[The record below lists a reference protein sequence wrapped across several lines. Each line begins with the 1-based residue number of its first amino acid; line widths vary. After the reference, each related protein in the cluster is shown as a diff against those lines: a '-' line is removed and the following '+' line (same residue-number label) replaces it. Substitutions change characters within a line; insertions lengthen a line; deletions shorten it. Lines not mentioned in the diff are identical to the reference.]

1 MNLLK
6 KIAKLRYYHEKV
18 DDFRNNNI
26 IRKIKSNISGFRSKA
41 NGEELPSEINSKTNP
56 STIKEKFKH
65 YSIPTAIIY
74 VLLLFFCNLMSWLQ
88 AQAQAQ
94 ANGNRLVKFQNG
106 KIVNGINYNVAF
118 LNGMNP
124 FKNRLPF
131 TMWVILLILAIIAA
145 IVVCK
150 RIGYADK
157 QIAYGQ
163 KGDSRLTTIKELKE
177 QFKEIPDH
185 DSPSDYKRG
194 YSFKGYGGVPISHF
208 KTSYF
213 VEDGAYNCIIV
224 GQSRA
229 GKGEMIV
236 IPKID
241 IISRA
246 EKQSS
251 MIVNDPKKELYT
263 ASSDTLRKRGYE
275 VYLLNLVDASNSMS
289 YDPMA
294 LIKKAWGQGD
304 KETAIQLVN
313 SWTHDLYNQTDH
325 GQNQWVYDGAQSA
338 ASAMIISLIKYC
350 SNPSNFEDHKSHPE
364 KVISN
369 NILDMA
375 IEVGGTKYLKNPMN
389 PGSEVNLL
397 DQYFNSLD
405 QTDDEKTLYAPAN
418 LMSTKEKGSIFSSL
432 TQGLMP
438 FQFPKISRMT
448 SKNSINL
455 KDLGF
460 PKWFSFKTFKELEG
474 QIVHVQFRK
483 HKTKDNPHC
492 KLIKDYEI
500 RVGTQG
506 FVEYNFDCDLHEGDL
521 MQIVYKNP
529 REHGEKYRALYRIHF
544 PKGTLEDPIP
554 KDDRKH
560 LLKLI
565 ELVNEL
571 DMSRIKLSYCTKPI
585 AIFLNIS
592 DSDRSNDAIASTFF
606 TQVYQELATQCQ
618 KVKGNKCL
626 RRVEFLLDEFDSAP
640 KIADMDHKMTISAGR
655 NILFTIILQSYEQLM
670 GKYGSSVG
678 KTIKENGQVKI
689 LIKTDSAS
697 TNREFSDATGKYT
710 HEDGS
715 VHRDAMNI
723 ASGYNT
729 HAEALSVVPAT
740 RLSQMLSGE
749 ALVLR
754 PLHRWDLKG
763 KIVRPYPIFNHEK
776 TRMPFAHTFL
786 NDEFKPTKDPNT
798 LRIDNIH
805 RDVDL
810 NSLKIDWTRFLAG
823 HVSDR
828 GIEAYISKGQD
839 DEEEEDNNE
848 SESASNSSKTENKEP
863 SQEDAKKELA
873 RQREANSKFVQTL
886 RLMRNNH
893 AFGKDLYKIFL
904 DLWRQGDTDQFKAKI
919 SNLDGEEGDIL
930 LNLWNKEIAK

>member
-1 MNLLK
+1 MKRLERSK
-6 KIAKLRYYHEKV
+6 YLRYYHEKV
-18 DDFRNNNI
+18 DDFKNSSIFRT
-26 IRKIKSNISGFRSKA
+26 IKQKSSNLKNV
-41 NGEELPSEINSKTNP
+41 NGEDLPSEINSKTNP
-56 STIKEKFKH
+56 STFKQKIKH
-65 YSIPTAIIY
+65 YSTPTAIIY
-74 VLLLFFCNLMSWLQ
+74 VLLLFFCNSMTWLQ
-88 AQAQAQ
+88 IQTKTGQ
-94 ANGNRLVKFQNG
+94 NKLVNYQNG
-106 KIVNGINYNVAF
+106 KLVNTINLNQALLNGINP
-118 LNGMNP
+118 L
-124 FKNRLPF
+124 KNKLPF
-131 TMWVILLILAIIAA
+131 SIWLLLLGLSIVLAIVIS
-145 IVVCK
+145 K

-163 KGDSRLTTIKELKE
+163 KGDSRLTTVKELKE

-185 DSPSDYKRG
+185 DSPTDTKKG

-208 KTSYF
+208 KTKYY

-251 MIVNDPKKELYT
+251 MIVNDPKTELYN
-263 ASSDTLRKRGYE
+263 AASDTLRKRGYE

-338 ASAMIISLIKYC
+338 ASAMIISIIKYC
-350 SNPSNFEDHKSHPE
+350 ENPNNFEDHKAHPE
-364 KVISN
+364 KIISN

-375 IEVGGTKYLKNPMN
+375 IEVGGTKYLRNLANPN
-389 PGSEVNLL
+389 SEVNLL

-405 QTDDEKTLYAPAN
+405 QTDTEKTLFAPAN

-438 FQFPKISRMT
+438 FQFPKIARMT

-460 PKWFSFKTFKELEG
+460 PKWFSFKTFNELEG
-474 QIVHVQFRK
+474 KLVHVQFRRNR
-483 HKTKDNPHC
+483 TKEDPHYR
-492 KLIKDYEI
+492 LIKDYEI

-521 MQIVYKNP
+521 MQIIYSNP
-529 REHGEKYRALYRIHF
+529 IDHEKYRSLYKIHF
-544 PKGTLEDPIP
+544 RAGTKEDPIP
-554 KDDRKH
+554 QDDRKH

-565 ELVNEL
+565 EIVNEL
-571 DMSRIKLSYCTKPI
+571 EMKQMKLSYCTKPI

-592 DSDRSNDAIASTFF
+592 DSDRSNDALASTFM

-618 KVKGNKCL
+618 KVEGNKCL
-626 RRVEFLLDEFDSAP
+626 RRVEFILDEFDSMP
-640 KIADMDHKMTISAGR
+640 KIADMGHKMTISAGR

-670 GKYGSSVG
+670 GKYGQSVG
-678 KTIKENGQVKI
+678 KTIKENGQIKI

-763 KIVRPYPIFNHEK
+763 RIIRPYPIFNHKK
-776 TRMPFAHTFL
+776 TKMPFAHTFL

-798 LRIDNIH
+798 LKIDNIH

-823 HVSDR
+823 HVSNR
-828 GIEAYISKGQD
+828 AIEAYISKGN
-839 DEEEEDNNE
+839 DEEEEE
-848 SESASNSSKTENKEP
+848 EKENSSDP
-863 SQEDAKKELA
+863 SQNSDQDILDSQEEAKKELE
-873 RQREANSKFVQTL
+873 RQREINSKFIKNL
-886 RLMRNNH
+886 
-893 AFGKDLYKIFL
+893 KIM
-904 DLWRQGDTDQFKAKI
+904 K
-919 SNLDGEEGDIL
+919 SNYQLGPDIYQKL
-930 LNLWNKEIAK
+930 LNLWHKEDTGQFKACVSNLDMMQREILENLWKQEIASK